1 MSGPETY
8 LRSLFGVGAKTVVV
22 TGGGQ
27 GIGRMIAE
35 GFVRA
40 GARTIIASRKLEVC
54 EATAAELSAFGRCE
68 ALAADLSHTEG
79 ALAFAAA
86 VRERAPALHVLVNNA
101 GATWGATFDDY
112 PDHAWTRC
120 MELNVHA
127 VFTLTRALRPALA
140 AAASADDPARVI
152 NIGSVD
158 GLHVPIFENYAYGA
172 SKAALHHLT
181 ASLAKTLAPDAIT
194 VNAVAPGP
202 FESKMMR
209 ETLARHGDTLTAQVP
224 LARIGHPDDMAG
236 IALFLASRAG
246 SYLTGAL
253 IPVDGGLTTT
263 R

>member
-1 MSGPETY
+1 MSDY
-8 LRSLFGVGAKTVVV
+8 LAALFGVAGKTVVV

-40 GARTIIASRKLEVC
+40 GARVIVASRKLAVC
-54 EATAAELSAFGRCE
+54 EAAAAELAPFGTCI
-68 ALAADLSHTEG
+68 AMQADLSNTEG
-79 ALAFAAA
+79 CLAFAAA
-86 VRERAPALHVLVNNA
+86 VQGRETQLHVLVNNA
-101 GATWGATFDDY
+101 GATWGAGYDDY
-112 PDHAWTRC
+112 PEQAWARC

-127 VFTLTRALRPALA
+127 VFELTRALTPLLA
-140 AAASADDPARVI
+140 AAGTADDPARVI

-158 GLHVPIFENYAYGA
+158 GLHVPVYENYAYAA
-172 SKAALHHLT
+172 SKAAVHQLT
-181 ASLAKTLAPDAIT
+181 SVLAKRLAAEHIT

-202 FESKMMR
+202 FESKMMH
-209 ETLARHGDTLTAQVP
+209 ETLETHGESLMRMIP
-224 LARIGHPDDMAG
+224 LGRIGRADDMAG

-253 IPVDGGLTTT
+253 IPVEGGLVTT

>member
-1 MSGPETY
+1 MSDY
-8 LRSLFGVGAKTVVV
+8 VAALFGVAGKTVVV

-40 GARTIIASRKLEVC
+40 GARVIVASRKLATC
-54 EATAAELSAFGRCE
+54 EATAAELAPFGTCI
-68 ALAADLSHTEG
+68 AMQADLSNTEG
-79 ALAFAAA
+79 CLAFAAA
-86 VRERAPALHVLVNNA
+86 VQARETQLHVLVNNA
-101 GATWGATFDDY
+101 GATWGAGYDDY
-112 PDHAWTRC
+112 PEQAWARC

-127 VFTLTRALRPALA
+127 VFELTRALTPLLA
-140 AAASADDPARVI
+140 AAGTADDPARVI

-158 GLHVPIFENYAYGA
+158 GLHVPVYENYAYAA
-172 SKAALHHLT
+172 SKAAVHQLT
-181 ASLAKTLAPDAIT
+181 SVLAKRLAADHIT

-202 FESKMMR
+202 FESKMMH
-209 ETLARHGDTLTAQVP
+209 ETLETHGESLMQMIP
-224 LARIGHPDDMAG
+224 LGRIGRADDMAG

-253 IPVDGGLTTT
+253 IPVEGGLVTT

>member
-1 MSGPETY
+1 MSDY
-8 LRSLFGVGAKTVVV
+8 LIDMFGLRGKTAVI

-40 GARTIIASRKLEVC
+40 GARTIIASRKLDVC
-54 EATAAELSAFGRCE
+54 EQA
-68 ALAADLSHTEG
+68 AADLSSFGMCIPVQADLASTEG
-79 ALAFAAA
+79 CLAFASHLRDAGEA
-86 VRERAPALHVLVNNA
+86 VHVLVNNA
-101 GATWGATFDDY
+101 GATWGASYAEY
-112 PDHAWTRC
+112 PAHAWNRC

-127 VFTLTRALRPALA
+127 VFELTRALTPDLVA
-140 AAASADDPARVI
+140 AATAEDPARVI
-152 NIGSVD
+152 NIGSID
-158 GLHVPIFENYAYGA
+158 GMHVPIYENYAYAA

-181 ASLAKTLAPDAIT
+181 SVLAGRLAVDNIT

-209 ETLARHGDTLTAQVP
+209 STLEEHGADLVTRIP
-224 LARIGHPDDMAG
+224 LGRIGRSDDMAG

-246 SYLTGAL
+246 AYLTGAL
-253 IPVDGGLTTT
+253 IPVDGGLVTT